1 MQTDNGLWWDE
12 NDPPDWIVDTPFADV
27 AIGFGL
33 EKATITV
40 AGKTFRL
47 QLEGVTEETPTGGYL
62 RTRSRPLARC
72 WGLSGNRSRT
82 VFRRENQLIK
92 IVWQSGEIG
101 ILHVFDAASGVAL
114 HYEVVRIFETDDAL
128 ELLPEKSF
136 LDFDAAYSAAF

>member
-47 QLEGVTEETPTGGYL
+47 QLEGCNRGDADGRLLTYQIPTAGALLGIIWESFPYGF
-62 RTRSRPLARC
+62 SA
-72 WGLSGNRSRT
+72 
-82 VFRRENQLIK
+82 
-92 IVWQSGEIG
+92 GE
-101 ILHVFDAASGVAL
+101 S
-114 HYEVVRIFETDDAL
+114 TD
-128 ELLPEKSF
+128 
-136 LDFDAAYSAAF
+136 